1 MTVERSGAEVTDR
14 EHESRSEV
22 GDRPAETP
30 GAPSEAGPARIT
42 APSRPQPGPASPNG
56 AGGAEQTPGLSIALE
71 QLRAFYGDAEAVR
84 GLDLDFHANQVTAII
99 GPSGCGKSTMI
110 RCINRM
116 HEEIPGARA
125 EGRVMLEGL
134 DVYDPSVDVV
144 AVRRAIGMVFQKPN
158 PFPTMSIFDN
168 VAAGPRLTSSR
179 RGDLRQTVES
189 ALRSAGLWEE
199 VADRLDEPGAGLS
212 GGQQQRL
219 CIARSLAVDPD
230 VILMDEPCSALDPI
244 ARRRAWP
251 IGRPSCSTAGS
262 SRWGRHRKSSRHPT
276 IPEPRNMSPGSSA
289 SAEDGGTA
297 QGTGGAEE
305 GPAAMA
311 PVGAPSGRAHFQQQ
325 LNELET
331 RALSALDLIVEQL
344 DRVLEALNH
353 QDVELAQMVIADDDR
368 VDGRYLEVHQGI
380 LSLLALQAPVA
391 GDLRLVAALLHMIKH
406 IERMGDQ
413 CVNIA
418 KLIPLS
424 GSEPPVHTELLD
436 ALAKMGAFARSEVV
450 QAKAA
455 FAGRDASLA
464 EDLVRQDREI
474 NRLNREIFRTAIEIG
489 DDPDTREWAMHMTL
503 VARALE
509 RIGDNAV
516 DIGEQVAFVVTG
528 LFREFSDSSHPVG
541 PGRGTG
547 SGTRPEPFWEA

>member
-1 MTVERSGAEVTDR
+1 
-14 EHESRSEV
+14 
-22 GDRPAETP
+22 
-30 GAPSEAGPARIT
+30 
-42 APSRPQPGPASPNG
+42 
-56 AGGAEQTPGLSIALE
+56 
-71 QLRAFYGDAEAVR
+71 
-84 GLDLDFHANQVTAII
+84 
-99 GPSGCGKSTMI
+99 
-110 RCINRM
+110 
-116 HEEIPGARA
+116 
-125 EGRVMLEGL
+125 
-134 DVYDPSVDVV
+134 
-144 AVRRAIGMVFQKPN
+144 
-158 PFPTMSIFDN
+158 
-168 VAAGPRLTSSR
+168 
-179 RGDLRQTVES
+179 
-189 ALRSAGLWEE
+189 
-199 VADRLDEPGAGLS
+199 
-212 GGQQQRL
+212 
-219 CIARSLAVDPD
+219 
-230 VILMDEPCSALDPI
+230 
-244 ARRRAWP
+244 
-251 IGRPSCSTAGS
+251 
-262 SRWGRHRKSSRHPT
+262 
-276 IPEPRNMSPGSSA
+276 MSPGSSA
-289 SAEDGGTA
+289 SAEGGGPA
-297 QGTGGAEE
+297 QGGGGAED
-305 GPAAMA
+305 GSAATPPA
-311 PVGAPSGRAHFQQQ
+311 GAPSGRAHFQQQ

-344 DRVLEALNH
+344 DRVLEALSH

-528 LFREFSDSSHPVG
+528 LFREFSDSSHPAG
-541 PGRGTG
+541 PKGELG
-547 SGTRPEPFWEA
+547 SGARPEPFWEP